1 MSEFE
6 GGKGIGQPESSNPLA
21 AGAISDK
28 LLQDLD
34 LSSIQ
39 EERAR
44 GCIRR
49 LLNLLETVRGQLRE
63 LRAENQRLR
72 DEVNRL
78 KGEQGKPDIQANRLD
93 KPGGSRHSSEQ
104 ERRTP
109 QEWKKSSK
117 VEQIRID
124 RKQVLELDPQTLPP
138 DAEFKG
144 YESVVVQDLQIR
156 TDNVEFRKAK
166 YYSAGEG
173 KTYLAPLPPGY
184 EGGFGPGIKA
194 LAIVFAH
201 GCNMTQPKMAEWF
214 SHVGIR
220 ISAGQVSNLLIA
232 KQEGF
237 HAEKEA
243 IYEAGLRSS
252 PWQHLDETGTRVN
265 GQNQHCHILCN
276 PLYTA
281 YNTTLKNDRLTVVNV
296 LREGREPLYRLNEEA
311 LGFLRQ
317 CGFRARAMEQLQ
329 PLPQDVDLR
338 EQEWQRLVEQH
349 VPGLKPRPQR
359 YLWEA
364 AAVAAYHAEVGH
376 PVVRLLV
383 CDDAPQFKLVTEERG
398 LCWVQEG
405 RHFKKLEP
413 HFAHH
418 RRLVESF
425 LGQFWGYYRE
435 LLGYRQQPSPQEAE
449 RLSGVFDALFS
460 QGSGY
465 TALDERI
472 AQTRAKKTHLLRVLS
487 HPEIPLHNNPAEL
500 GARLRVRKRDASF
513 GPRTAR
519 GVKAWDTF
527 QTLLS
532 TAKKLGVNFYDYI
545 RDRIQSA
552 PPTLAERIAQAARQ
566 LPLAASW
573 DSS

>member
-28 LLQDLD
+28 FLQDLD

-39 EERAR
+39 EGRAR
-44 GCIRR
+44 ECIRR
-49 LLNLLETVRGQLRE
+49 LLNLLETVLGQLRE

-109 QEWKKSSK
+109 KEWKKSSK

-124 RKQVLELDPQTLPP
+124 REEVLELDPQTLPP
-138 DAEFKG
+138 DAVWKG
-144 YESVVVQDLQIR
+144 YESVVVQDLQIC

-166 YYSAGEG
+166 YYSAEAG
-173 KTYLAPLPPGY
+173 KTYLAPVPQGY

-194 LAIVFAH
+194 LAMVFAY

-214 SHVGIR
+214 ANVGIR

-237 HAEKEA
+237 HAEKDA
-243 IYEAGLRSS
+243 LYEAGLRSS
-252 PWQHLDETGTRVN
+252 PWQHLDETSTRVN
-265 GQNQHCHILCN
+265 GQNQHCHVVCN

-281 YNTTLKNDRLTVVNV
+281 FFTTPKNDRLTVLQV
-296 LREGREPLYRLNEEA
+296 LRNLREPGYRLNDEA
-311 LGFLRQ
+311 MGFLER
-317 CGFRARAMEQLQ
+317 CGFRAPAMVRLKSLLQ
-329 PLPQDVDLR
+329 DGDLR
-338 EQEWQRLVEQH
+338 EAEWQCLVEQH
-349 VPGLKPRPQR
+349 VPGLKPRQRR

-383 CDDAPQFKLVTEERG
+383 GDDAPQFKLVTEELA
-398 LCWVQEG
+398 LCWVHTG

-418 RRLVESF
+418 RKLLERLLEE
-425 LGQFWGYYRE
+425 FWGF
-435 LLGYRQQPSPQEAE
+435 YRQLLSYRQAPSSGEAE
-449 RLSGVFDALFS
+449 RLTRQFDQLFS
-460 QGSGY
+460 QVTGY
-465 TALDERI
+465 TALDERM
-472 AQTRAKKTHLLRVLS
+472 AQTKAKKTHLLMVLA

-519 GVKAWDTF
+519 GAQAWDTF

-532 TAKKLGVNFYDYI
+532 TTKKLGVNFYDYSRERI
-545 RDRIQSA
+545 RGA
-552 PPTLAERIAQAARQ
+552 PPTLPGLIALKAQQ
-566 LPLAASW
+566 FPLGASW
-573 DSS
+573 DTS